1 MGQNASSS
9 QEPLGSTAPE
19 DEKSLQS
26 LSKQSKPRHLVPL
39 SPYFLPLCNIAKI
52 GDPATAMSATSTD
65 SKDAV
70 EKILDFDESIQ
81 CLPEGLMSSSNT
93 SELQDLMESTLPMD
107 SEQEM
112 FQYISR
118 VLFSNP
124 KLSNF
129 CESYRDMRNVIRPDD
144 QKAIP
149 GGFEARISS
158 YIQLLQ
164 NLYHLT
170 KKQKYHYEQRSEL
183 AISHASLQRKIAS
196 PPLPLPTQGCI
207 TLGWDLAIF
216 LIRSTWIE
224 NPEKY
229 IQAIDMIKANLRPL
243 KAMAYSE
250 TSYLSPSASNAF
262 SELSDCLEDLIHS
275 DTDKM
280 NGEMTLRY
288 SLTMSTAEALT
299 EVGVARGSLAT
310 LVSMVRWLLKK
321 PVDKCVNISPSLCKL
336 STLKEQPMYG
346 KCESFGELYSCGQNS
361 YGELGLGD
369 DIERHQLTSV
379 PLCGWDHIRQV
390 VSGNEILA
398 ILTSDG
404 VVLTC
409 GLNKSGQCGHGN
421 FDERVMLLRP
431 IQALRSHRVKYIT
444 ASNGCEHLLAITDSG
459 LAYSWGYNDRGQLGH
474 ENVGSKLYL
483 PKLIESIKEKK
494 MKSAAVSYHS
504 SALISESGELYTFG
518 MNDCGQLGLDHTQ
531 HQSTP
536 QLVKALLGHQ
546 VSMVSCGLY
555 HMVLC
560 TAKGELFTCGKNDY
574 GQLGL
579 GHNKQVK
586 TPTQV
591 VLPNELICFVACGYY
606 HAIAITS
613 TGLTYSFG
621 RNDYGQLGIGSK
633 IHQNIPI
640 ALTISSNT
648 HMVHA
653 ACGCYHTV
661 LMSDTGQVFVF
672 GRNNK
677 GQLGNRGNTD
687 SLLPV
692 PLKVRPEKNMR
703 RCLHIA
709 AGFYTTS
716 LIVERKRENDEG
728 DAVLLNENCITP
740 ICGRVDID
748 RSGEAEGLSNF
759 GTMSTMGVSLFC
771 GKWFYEVELIT
782 CGLIQIGWIDNYFQG
797 SSDQGEGVGDHEH
810 SWSYDGN
817 RQRRWN
823 SGSSSYGDKWKPG
836 DVIGCLLDLDSC
848 EMTFFRNGISLGVAF
863 TDLKISSHEP
873 KLGLRPGI
881 SLERGE
887 IVRINLGHQAFAF
900 PPTTIADFDGV
911 ARGILLSA
919 PSALIN
925 CFTSITSSTLEA
937 SPDALY
943 GSATVMAGSRIFVIG
958 GSVAPDAKS
967 SNIVWVYDTKT
978 QSWDR
983 WSDFP
988 LNIRHHQAVL
998 IENAYILVLGGE
1010 DQSANSRHM
1019 HTYKCSV
1026 TRNEDGSL
1034 PQWELIQGSATES
1047 LPTSRAFHCAAV
1059 VDARLDTL
1067 VLVYGG
1073 RNADNAILGDVWCFS
1088 LDDFTWARF
1097 PSSTFLDP
1105 GPRTGCT
1112 LSATGES
1119 VYLFGG
1125 LDRDDN
1131 LRADLWCFNV
1141 FDRAWYLVHDDDI
1154 NAQNSG
1160 TTSTIANFRHG
1171 FIPEARKNY
1180 SLVTDIGT
1188 VWIFGGQNQADE
1200 FFCDLWS
1207 YSVASQKWNA
1217 IEMHSEEC
1225 RKIKLGSARMLIE
1238 RGVVNA
1244 LSCASDNKYCGADS
1258 RDYLYLI
1265 DLTQQSL
1272 PAYSISACSSPV
1284 YKTKNG
1290 VAAGRFSHIT
1300 TLLRSRTSTP
1310 TNNRNTYYCALKTLD
1325 SGVSILSHLDR
1336 LAGTDVLVDDTETVQ
1351 LSRCSYRSL
1360 CIDPKK
1366 KTFEAL
1372 FDLLL
1377 SLNSSFSEWKLLV
1390 RERSE
1395 SMIPSQVV
1403 LEILYPLFVCLRLLK
1418 LNLYELS
1425 RCCPDT
1431 IKAGLSKESDTSPA
1445 RVLNLIQLE
1454 LFNIIEHPVMLPAA
1468 LSDVTWMCTAI
1479 EQESAF
1485 CIYHGF
1491 GSLFPSLAERLD
1503 VLKYFLEKGSSSP
1516 IDLDFDPNFW
1526 DVENEIF
1533 TKKQTLLPML
1543 MSCFT
1548 SHRMLFQLMSYSES
1562 SAGNTAKMSRS
1573 LTDVTQG
1580 LFETLMINL
1589 WRQTTAVME
1598 KWMREAPKDTTNCA
1612 AILEEL
1618 EQVIL
1623 SDEFKVLNILLRANI
1638 FWVSRS
1644 FETSWQTVQ
1653 FVITR
1658 IITYIINLIE
1668 MVNNGA
1674 DNMDK
1679 RLCAWVIKSSFCG
1692 KVLPFLIL
1700 STLSLQN
1707 VRDNFQSMAGTIWP
1721 SIKCLLLEIQDAIEE
1736 TDAECFE
1743 MIVCD
1748 EERFREGTKE
1758 GLSSPNVMVS
1768 EDLSHLLFGQP
1779 SKDTVPLHQVLEA
1792 LWMKQTDLVCDA
1804 DKTFARMLIP
1814 SELEI
1819 LFGTAT
1825 FMVRA
1830 SQLPRDELQE
1840 NDLRTLFA
1848 PSWMILSQHIYPE
1861 SDNSREDQVEEAQG
1875 STSEST
1881 ATTFS
1886 LRPLHMKNIHHS
1898 IETSYSWLKDLRNI
1912 LAWAGS
1918 HYASALV
1925 ASNRSLVDYELIQR
1939 WTKSPLFVG
1948 GLEKDGIEETGASDL
1963 DNIYNRFLRQIV
1975 ENEGNG
1981 KKVLEKIRLALD
1993 LGGIGKVPTSI
2004 NPKLQA
2010 TRLRRQ
2016 DSVEAALQK
2025 SGSFE
2030 AVDRAV
2036 RSTFAV
2042 LLKHTHLG
2050 STSSAMIMDQTISEK
2065 LVDLW
2070 RASLQLRRWIVREQ
2084 QKLAATMSDKKVGL
2098 SEPVSREYQQELYNT
2113 VCEPLLLRAKL
2124 LLKFSP
2130 ASSSYLFDESSSSK
2144 TLKQASVI
2152 PEAGRSLTDTDSNNF
2167 VGDSE
2172 STEEDER
2179 IQSEVF
2185 SFLQQSWTQERF
2197 FTDSNDPVAISADVS
2212 HRMQQLLIVK
2222 GELADNRLLG
2232 LEIFHQLLES
2242 TSDPNAREFIISALA
2257 VAFKRIEFS
2266 RKCPTSYPSCSSDP
2280 QALVSQQDHSCRI
2293 QKVHYL
2299 ADLELIGSLRHQR
2312 ISDEFFQI
2320 LSSLLEASVKQLES
2334 LHILSTSNEDFN
2346 SASRGLQVC
2355 KLRAAIHDMLSVLD
2369 FCSLPYRSVDW
2380 EKLEKIG
2387 ITSLLKKL
2395 ANWNTYERQINLASA
2410 TDSEDDSMRSLHC
2423 PLLPAATGARNSKIL
2438 CGRYITI
2445 KTDLHRLTLLHSPED
2460 GKKSGGFAI
2469 CDKPF
2474 SRGRWFWQV
2483 SIQSQCKV
2491 PVFIGVTNSAIDLNS
2506 YRNGKMVAENNSSG
2520 IYAFHDHYIASTS
2533 HHRRTEM
2540 MFPIDEQGCGAIQI
2554 VLDCEEGRLDFYM
2567 RKKRFQSQSLHDL
2580 SNQSFPDSYYAVVGL
2595 ENAQVGWDL
2604 AHPIPAKLWA
2614 NSIDFRFTSPVI
2626 AGDLIA
2632 APYRGQKMGWSSI
2645 SCRHCVIAG
2654 SGDTIIAGVEQMQ
2667 EELYENIVLSH
2678 TFKTGDLFYMEVY
2691 PISGGFDSRV
2701 YLTFDIVGD
2710 DSYQTT
2716 PHLVDKISKGRE
2728 LAIDCLLSEVDKK
2741 TCRFGVLFNFGNGNI
2756 TRYTSDGNACAI
2768 AHIDLSDLESSYRPC
2783 IKILLNGAIIHTD
2796 THPAIVYP
2804 KAANLAMENATLHTS
2819 LTSCPSK
2826 MDMQAGKRLDMM
2838 IVECD
2843 GEETNSSHMAKNC
2856 LVDDP
2861 SVFSSNKSR
2870 NVHLVLKHQV
2880 NTPFCVNYLS
2890 LRGPGS
2896 GYTHP
2901 AQHILVF
2908 ITSSKPICQ
2917 DYAEYDDFTPE
2928 QFAALPF
2935 PPTASCQ
2942 FRRDENLPVAYIIM
2956 DGSCC
2961 QVNKSLMYPVSGR
2974 FIVCKLLTATTTSFT
2989 RSAIE
2994 TIDFGCIG
3002 VYGIFDEDN
3011 GPAYSDEMTPDY
3023 CGECKRSSIVGLSYS
3038 KRDRETT
3045 TICASCFDDLRGI
3058 ASIHA
3063 DSELFVSA
3071 GDMGESP
3078 PTTLTPR
3085 KAWHAKISSMYEAL
3099 ESSHARITATQNA
3112 GSLPSSSI
3120 SGPEQ
3125 NKKDFLWS
3133 GTSSPTFEECEI
3145 FSCGQNNYGELCL
3158 GHCNPTNKLEH
3169 ASFFSYKSIQS
3180 IAGGNEVLV
3189 VLMKDGAVF
3198 TCGLNKSGQ
3207 CGTGN
3212 FDERL
3217 IVPSPIQSLSGIPI
3231 TMVAASN
3238 GCEHMLAI
3246 SHDGA
3251 VYSWG
3256 YNDRGQLGLGTT
3268 VSKSHTPRVIE
3279 SLREKY
3285 FITFAAVSYHHSA
3298 VVSNNGDLLTFGM
3311 NDSGQL
3317 GLDHAQHQHTPQLVE
3332 TLSSQKVCKV
3342 ACGLYHTVVI
3352 VDNGEVYSFGKNEY
3366 GQLGLSH
3373 TQNTKVPMLVK
3384 IPPAPR
3390 TPISDTVNKAVQ
3402 VYCGYYHTVG
3412 ILECGKVVT
3421 WGRNDYGQLG
3431 IGSKD
3436 HKSVAQYVP
3445 LPLTSRVKKASC
3457 GCYHTLILL
3466 VNGRVMVFGRNNK
3479 GQLGVASRSLPSADL
3494 PLPIPLHPL
3503 SSDEVVYVSA
3513 GFYCSYILTG
3523 KEASDQVQD
3532 ICGDPSTTSPEE
3544 MTGRALRTS
3553 DKLFQD
3559 LMKQMDQYSECM
3571 QKLNTNTCASE
3582 YPVVVASKRMNVAS
3596 GRTLAL
3602 VKLYSASWALVQ
3614 GLMYQ
3619 SVKLENETT
3628 KKTVGAQN
3636 PVLLSLLDFLL
3647 TIFQSSKSLQS
3658 AKALETQS
3666 LVRFLEVKC
3675 EDEKGGVSNSCFSFR
3690 NASLGLTRCLLT
3702 LKSIPSLS
3710 CPTQASW
3717 LQDLCPQ
3724 LLNNQVLSILLY
3736 CGSMNDGICSILAAN
3751 SSVIAHTLS
3760 NFESN
3765 DLTTA
3770 MISFRLAMLLF
3781 PFHSV
3786 IEINNIYREKTSRP
3800 SGNVLHTLILLVGR
3814 PLITRPKLCHH
3825 ELGIEC
3831 CITRP
3836 CERSSC
3842 VKKSCRTWSEKV
3854 PNASED
3860 HTLARLLDRYH
3871 VALAKS
3877 DEAVA
3882 LLRYMTTFPSWKA
3895 AVNESVILALQ
3906 KQCRIDDMVHSIAT
3920 YYLRLQ
3926 DNTASYED
3934 DKRDDDTIRQAE
3946 VTEVNRDTSDDE
3958 KLSNDVN
3965 LAEKEALKRFV
3976 KAREAL
3982 DDIACIMAAVAIYGG
3997 HSESLREGCAV
4008 ISPAKELSTS
4018 KSSVG
4023 TLSNV
4028 ELDKSTLEP
4037 MATILLPEAGTGK
4050 SNLQTGKTKPN
4061 YIFNDGVGT
4070 SNIFMMSTASNIS
4083 KQVRF
4088 PLKQLRAL
4096 EKIPPMF
4103 SIFDDIQTAISLL
4116 SSLSTFQLH
4125 RYSANGE
4132 ESYPGMP
4139 QLEQGQLDVLA
4150 PICGEFLESVQNQ
4163 LHWRSTK
4170 ALYTIFKQVSLPM
4183 KSEEL
4188 STPISGLLN
4197 KKIISTLAA
4206 IINDESLLLGS
4217 NNICD
4222 TNENQDTCWQ
4232 GSQCKERLDN
4242 RWLNTQ
4248 IRKVYLGAQR
4258 ALDSTIDHHEIKVRD
4273 AVMKKMDDEDAINW
4287 GLDAIQSPKKGY
4299 EPASKKGKP
4308 LIKQQC
4314 SHDHTPGLDQPDQ
4327 STSNTRITIPT
4338 GAWGVLYP
4346 LPLLQDVDGSTSDET
4361 PLSTAPFPLVTSVVR
4376 VGRAPDSCDMVIN
4389 DKSVSGRHFHL
4400 RRIHGNDGEQCFEL
4414 QDFSK
4419 NGSIVNGVRVHGTST
4434 RISPGTRISIILSRG
4449 GLASFEFQ
4457 IRESDST
4464 GLLSMADAGSRLS
4477 LSNPLF
4483 QRMPPPT
4490 LIASGRQSNV
4500 YDGGGNSSEL
4510 QHSVG
4515 TETTTAF
4522 DGNPSTAYEPRSP
4535 AQLQNRGANETIT
4548 QAATDGARV
4557 GARRQSLN
4565 RIDAFRSRF
4574 TSQGLRLITSV
4585 TESDVPRAL
4594 VSPNPA
4600 IDSPR
4605 MSGFNSPRSSIF
4617 QMPGTP
4623 SVGSPAGGT
4632 CTNTPTLHGILSPA
4646 SYQQHES
4653 SAAYETNANTSP
4665 PSASNS
4671 CSEEAMINEALR
4683 MVLGKEN
4690 LPREKVH
4697 EVAKSRIPYLG
4708 RLRTM
4713 LPMSLGNSESANTI
4727 SSSKEKCQIDYT
4739 ARAVE
4744 LRSRVHD
4751 QYGYQVAFEYCEEAL
4766 VCSNGD
4772 LSAAFLQLQ
4781 SAIEE
4786 VTSRQKAVTPLS
4798 FNSFYLA
4805 QLLHRDENTCTEALA
4820 AAGNN
4825 LSDALLLLL
4834 NQDTSLVRQ
4843 PAELNMAQAINYSS
4857 NRQSPEDNYLR
4868 YQDPMEEN
4876 PSYVLTES
4884 SSLIDIDASVE
4895 PVPIRRGWTSTRRD
4909 PSKRSKENSPVKF
4922 WTWLQCNASA
4932 NETIGT
4938 TSYYEAHIE
4947 EIKTGT
4953 FMMAVYAR
4961 KTLLHLLRLCD
4972 ASGYNVEEDVFAS
4985 FSTAT
4990 FRRLVLSMREE
5001 PEKQKGDVVLQTLQ
5015 SILKRMVL
5023 KALENSCGC
5032 NSMVSILK
5040 QSQAISILM
5049 SEIDDCDPRSS
5060 MSKSFMMRMF
5070 ASFRMMEQSE
5080 KNKNT
5085 TQCIVKEQKAPI
5097 SQHLFIDAILH
5108 ILSRS
5113 YSDSNP
5119 TMLWDSTGA
5128 SISLQREPIYWK
5140 GPLTLEC
5147 GLDVVLV
5154 NTLDRLWSLAA
5165 PDPLLQYRHKWR
5177 NQTNGKNDENLIW
5190 IKGSYDSHLTLW
5202 RPVIPFDLTS
5212 SSSAGG
5218 RHQQPRTTGQHLLED
5233 ENNWYSLGDILTCT
5247 NEVSEASPKTA
5258 VLIVYDHH
5266 DGLLASP
5273 LGFHRIDVTGKG
5285 LPLCTSDTSPELYK
5299 KQQRSI
5305 WWPIAPPGYISLG
5318 CVAGTKHEP
5327 LLSPSCDSV
5336 RCVRRDLVLQSTETH
5351 YAYHSKQNHLEGEE
5365 VDQRPNIVLRVTR
5378 EDFVGGTVF
5387 PSSLVAEDTADSQYQ
5402 QISVL
5407 KLSEEDKILCGPV
5420 TVKSV
5425 LQFVKAYVCCKHF
5438 ESKEEEAQNDKAP
5451 SALAH
5456 SLFILLK
5463 KVVTESNPAS
5473 ATVAVCVVR
5482 AMISVIRKG
5491 EQWNDKAGL
5500 LFCRSKIMKL
5510 YQEQENGLMVNSLC
5524 QALVE
5529 LLLTVQDHNHGKE
5542 VERMQACTRNCSNLT
5557 SPYRF
5562 QFSRQVTNEMLVSHS
5577 SKILVTRYA
5586 AEDERKFLLE
5596 YHPDHPSSE
5605 KKIKYNLEE
5614 DFHSCRFENTP
5625 ELRVLMHGELKAEI
5639 VYYELTIMEWKDG
5652 SVFTDGTEKSAHG
5665 FPVFALGFSAVDYA
5679 LEGPCIGMRS
5689 RFTADATTP
5698 SRSYSFLPF
5707 NSTVNT
5713 SDPHVD
5719 QSRWNDQVPP
5729 SITTGDN
5736 FGCGIR
5742 LDSQEIFFTK
5752 NGYLLGTTFFSV
5764 EHPSALH
5771 PTISCSTD
5779 CKLLINFGSLSH
5791 QSSTPNDHE
5800 SGSNGALLDV
5810 IDSGCVDPGSHIPMN
5825 FHYRFGSMDFENLM
5839 AAFEWFE
5846 PIYQVYGIMKA
5857 MLGPKLED
5865 YHNKSAC
5872 SMNTIDSKLVKHLPD
5887 EFMLSAD
5894 TFLAEIAEDVCLR
5907 VESKHPYDLELQ
5919 EAFVNIPLASSI
5931 RVRLSSSCRTD
5942 PSHCLQILQGGDT
5955 SAESDLDGRVVHTG
5969 STSVES
5975 EVRAFTGSCGGQEVM
5990 IEGDRFIWRFP
6001 VQSNFQS
6008 RVDRVRKGPYLRLEN
6023 RDTRLSLTR
6032 DKGWQTAI
6040 GVARFD
6046 GGVHIWEIR
6055 ISFVTASSNIFLG
6068 IARKDVRLDSY
6079 LGKDNRGWGWIGNRA
6094 LWHNG
6099 SKQRGTYG
6107 EKFKSGDLV
6116 RMTLDLKR
6124 GTLSFALNGKD
6135 LGIAFGP
6142 GGTGSRLDG
6151 VFYPGFALYNQRDCI
6166 DLIGGHRV
6174 DDGHEFARTPGPGMT
6189 ENTMEEG
6196 DTEFYSDEDDQL
6208 DSEDSSLRLEA
6219 ATALTQMG
6227 FPLDWCMYA
6236 LRQRDDDVEQAADF
6250 LLANLH
6256 VMDGIINEEMEDQRR
6271 RQLRSNERGNRDIG
6285 DSVTSAVGDS
6295 SIESHN
6301 AGSDAEV
6308 VGEEE
6313 QTDSE
6318 NWGIAFTA
6326 VPEFSLTGRKLLAAR
6341 YTKKL
6346 QQLHSDQSVFTLE
6359 HDEAITRIVNEVCE
6373 SRAEGLLSCDPLR
6386 MAPKEFSPTD
6396 EHLRKFRCLET
6407 ISLCQLQK
6415 RFLILRNFNSR
6426 LQTSLSF
6433 VDFMAESENSVLV
6446 KGIHFLRGL
6455 IFQHVKL
6462 TWWLG
6467 VLREQQAPVSARPEI
6482 EIDRHRTFDSTE
6494 QSDIKDTVFYQAF
6507 TQLHCIQPSLLRG
6520 SDRAFKCQFA
6530 GEFGDDFGG
6539 LYRECLAQVS
6549 CELQSKA
6556 LPLFQPCP
6564 NAYNSTGENREQ
6576 YVPNVQARSDNQN
6589 IQMNEF
6595 LGKLIGIA
6603 IRTKT
6608 PLDLNLPTVVWK
6620 LLVGEPVC
6628 RQDIEQIHQG
6638 CFQIV
6643 DTIQNIQAH
6652 GITESMFDEIV
6663 DTNFTVIS
6671 NTNEVVELVPGGED
6685 VRVTWQD
6692 KEIYARAVENHRLNE
6707 FRPSCDDILRGIATI
6722 LPANT
6727 LSLFTWKEF
6736 ATLVCGKATVDIDLL
6751 RRRTVYGDGCQANDP
6766 HIVYFWQILSEF
6778 TDEQKS
6784 SFLRFVWGR
6793 SRLPTHAADFTQDF
6807 KISGLPKAAMKPD
6820 AYLPVAHTC
6829 FFSVDLPAYTS
6840 KKVMHEKL
6848 LYAITHCQSIDADN
6862 TTLAQRAGQGINW
6875 TNLNA
6880 ATASEASSAPASR
6893 GLSSDPT
6900 ASRPTTTQSL
6910 GL

>member
-1 MGQNASSS
+1 MGQNVSSS
-9 QEPLGSTAPE
+9 QEPLGSTALE
-19 DEKSLQS
+19 DETVTYNATGKAESCQLM
-26 LSKQSKPRHLVPL
+26 PL
-39 SPYFLPLCNIAKI
+39 SPYFLPLCDIVKI
-52 GDPATAMSATSTD
+52 GDATTVMSATLTD
-65 SKDAV
+65 SKDAL
-70 EKILDFDESIQ
+70 EKILEFNDLLQ
-81 CLPEGLMSSSNT
+81 CLPEGLIPSSSR
-93 SELQDLMESTLPMD
+93 SELQELMEITLPMD
-107 SEQEM
+107 SVQEI
-112 FQYISR
+112 FQHISR
-118 VLFSNP
+118 VLCSTPNISSFW
-124 KLSNF
+124 
-129 CESYRDMRNVIRPDD
+129 ESYQDVKNVIRPDD
-144 QKAIP
+144 TTAVP
-149 GGFEARISS
+149 GAFEARISS
-158 YIQLLQ
+158 YIQHLQ
-164 NLYHLT
+164 SLYHLT
-170 KKQKYHYEQRSEL
+170 KKEKYQYEQRSEL
-183 AISHASLQRKIAS
+183 AISQASLQRKIAS

-207 TLGWDLAIF
+207 AMGWDLAIY
-216 LIRSTWIE
+216 LIRSTWTE
-224 NPEKY
+224 NPKRY
-229 IQAIDMIKANLRPL
+229 VGAIDMIKANLRPL
-243 KAMAYSE
+243 KAMAYAE
-250 TSYLSPSASNAF
+250 TSYLSPSASHAF
-262 SELSDCLEDLIHS
+262 SELSDCLEALIHS
-275 DTDKM
+275 EM
-280 NGEMTLRY
+280 NALNEERH
-288 SLTMSTAEALT
+288 SLTTSTAEALA

-310 LVSMVRWLLKK
+310 LLTVIRWLLKQS
-321 PVDKCVNISPSLCKL
+321 PDEHVNISPSLSKL
-336 STLKEQPMYG
+336 SALREQPMYG

-431 IQALRSHRVKYIT
+431 IQALRSHRVKYIN
-444 ASNGCEHLLAITDSG
+444 ASNGCEHLIAITDTG

-474 ENVGSKLYL
+474 ENVGTKLYL

-494 MKSAAVSYHS
+494 MKSAAVSYHH
-504 SALISESGELYTFG
+504 SALVSVSGELYTFG

-536 QLVKALLGHQ
+536 QLVKALLGHH

-560 TAKGELFTCGKNDY
+560 TISGEVFTCGKNDH

-586 TPTQV
+586 VPTQV
-591 VLPNELICFVACGYY
+591 VLPNELVCFVACGYY
-606 HAIAITS
+606 HATAITS

-648 HMVHA
+648 RMVHA
-653 ACGCYHTV
+653 ACGCYHTL
-661 LMSDTGQVFVF
+661 LMSDSGQVFVF

-748 RSGEAEGLSNF
+748 RSGEVEGLSNF

-836 DVIGCLLDLDSC
+836 DVIGCLLDLDTY

-863 TDLKISSHEP
+863 TDCKVPSCDP
-873 KLGLRPGI
+873 KRGLRPGI

-900 PPTTIADFDGV
+900 PPTTIAEFDGI
-911 ARGILLSA
+911 ARAILLSA
-919 PSALIN
+919 PSASIN
-925 CFTSITSSTLEA
+925 SLPYTSNSSFDA
-937 SPDALY
+937 PPDALC

-958 GSVAPDAKS
+958 GSAPAEVKP
-967 SNIVWVYDTKT
+967 SNLVWVYDATSH
-978 QSWDR
+978 SWER

-998 IENAYILVLGGE
+998 IENTDILVLGGE
-1010 DQSANSRHM
+1010 EQSANSRHM
-1019 HTYKCSV
+1019 HTYKCSI

-1034 PQWELIQGSATES
+1034 PQWELILGSSAPAQP
-1047 LPTSRAFHCAAV
+1047 LPTSRAFHSAAV

-1073 RNADNAILGDVWCFS
+1073 RNIEDVILDDVWCFS
-1088 LDDFTWARF
+1088 LDDFTWSRL

-1105 GPRTGCT
+1105 GPRTGCS

-1154 NAQNSG
+1154 NAQKSG
-1160 TTSTIANFRHG
+1160 TTCVANFGHG

-1200 FFCDLWS
+1200 FLDDLWS
-1207 YSVASQKWNA
+1207 YSVASRKWNA
-1217 IEMHSEEC
+1217 IEMHTEEGKST
-1225 RKIKLGSARMLIE
+1225 KIGSSRILIE
-1238 RGVVNA
+1238 RGVVTA
-1244 LSCASDNKYCGADS
+1244 LSCASDSKYCGADS
-1258 RDYLYLI
+1258 RAYLYLI
-1265 DLTQQSL
+1265 NLTHQGL
-1272 PAYSISACSSPV
+1272 PVYSISACSSPV
-1284 YKTKNG
+1284 YNTKNG
-1290 VAAGRFSHIT
+1290 VAAGRLSHIST
-1300 TLLRSRTSTP
+1300 VLRSRTGTTTS
-1310 TNNRNTYYCALKTLD
+1310 NRNTYSCAFKNLD
-1325 SGVSILSHLDR
+1325 SGVSVLSHLDR

-1372 FDLLL
+1372 LDLLS
-1377 SLNSSFSEWKLLV
+1377 SLNSAFSKWKSLDGE
-1390 RERSE
+1390 REPD
-1395 SMIPSQVV
+1395 IPAQVV
-1403 LEILYPLFVCLRLLK
+1403 LEVLYPLFVCLRLLK

-1431 IKAGLSKESDTSPA
+1431 IKAGLSKENESAPE
-1445 RVLNLIQLE
+1445 RVLNLIQHE
-1454 LFNIIEHPVMLPAA
+1454 LFDIVEHPVTLPAT
-1468 LSDVTWMCTAI
+1468 LTDVTWICTAV
-1479 EQESAF
+1479 EQESAL
-1485 CIYHGF
+1485 CIYHGYA
-1491 GSLFPSLAERLD
+1491 SLFPSLAERLD
-1503 VLKYFLEKGSSSP
+1503 VLKYFLQNGSLRS
-1516 IDLDFDPNFW
+1516 IDLDLPVSS
-1526 DVENEIF
+1526 VEIEDIC
-1533 TKKQTLLPML
+1533 TRKGRLLPML

-1548 SHRMLFQLMSYSES
+1548 SHRMLFQLMSYAEITP
-1562 SAGNTAKMSRS
+1562 GNAIAPSTS
-1573 LTDVTQG
+1573 LTKVAQG
-1580 LFETLMINL
+1580 LFETLMSNL
-1589 WRQTTAVME
+1589 WGQTTAVIE
-1598 KWMREAPKDTTNCA
+1598 KWTRETSSNTTKCVA
-1612 AILEEL
+1612 ALEEL
-1618 EQVIL
+1618 EQVVL
-1623 SDEFKVLNILLRANI
+1623 SDEFKVLNVLLRANA
-1638 FWVSRS
+1638 FWVARS
-1644 FETSWQTVQ
+1644 FDSSWETVQ

-1658 IITYIINLIE
+1658 IITYMVNLTE
-1668 MVNNGA
+1668 MVYTVT
-1674 DNMDK
+1674 DNFDN
-1679 RLCAWVIKSSFCG
+1679 RLYPWIIQSSFCG

-1700 STLSLQN
+1700 STLSFQN
-1707 VRDNFQSMAGTIWP
+1707 VRDDFHSMAAVIWP
-1721 SIKCLLLEIQDAIEE
+1721 PIKCLLLELHDAIKDI
-1736 TDAECFE
+1736 DAKFSGS
-1743 MIVCD
+1743 IKCD
-1748 EERFREGTKE
+1748 RERCLAGTKDD
-1758 GLSSPNVMVS
+1758 LQASNVMVS
-1768 EDLSHLLFGQP
+1768 EDLSHVLFGHP
-1779 SKDTVPLHQVLEA
+1779 APDAVSSHQVLQA
-1792 LWMKQTDLVCDA
+1792 LWTKRTELVSGGDKHFVQMK
-1804 DKTFARMLIP
+1804 IP
-1814 SELEI
+1814 SDLEHLLGTNTLMVKSSELP
-1819 LFGTAT
+1819 
-1825 FMVRA
+1825 V
-1830 SQLPRDELQE
+1830 DETQV
-1840 NDLRTLFA
+1840 NDLRTLFS
-1848 PSWMILSQHIYPE
+1848 PSWTILSQHIYPLDYPLGE
-1861 SDNSREDQVEEAQG
+1861 VKGEEDEERM
-1875 STSEST
+1875 
-1881 ATTFS
+1881 ATTIN
-1886 LRPLHMKNIHHS
+1886 LRPFHMKSIHHS
-1898 IETSYSWLKDLRNI
+1898 IDRSYHWLKDLRNI

-1925 ASNRSLVDYELIQR
+1925 ASNRSLIDHELVKR
-1939 WTKSPLFVG
+1939 WFKSPLLVG
-1948 GLEKDGIEETGASDL
+1948 GLENDVIENPGAREL
-1963 DNIYNRFLRQIV
+1963 ENTHIRFLRQIV

-1981 KKVLEKIRLALD
+1981 KKFLDKIRLALE
-1993 LGGIGKVPTSI
+1993 LGGINKVPTTI
-2004 NPKLQA
+2004 NPKIQA

-2042 LLKHTHLG
+2042 LLKHTQIG
-2050 STSSAMIMDQTISEK
+2050 FMSSSMIMEGTLSHK
-2065 LVDLW
+2065 VLDLW

-2084 QKLAATMSDKKVGL
+2084 QKLAASISDKKVA
-2098 SEPVSREYQQELYNT
+2098 SVEPVSREYQQELYNT
-2113 VCEPLLLRAKL
+2113 VCEPLLLRANL
-2124 LLKFSP
+2124 LLKFAAACVSHT
-2130 ASSSYLFDESSSSK
+2130 FDESLPVK
-2144 TLKQASVI
+2144 NPEQANVVL
-2152 PEAGRSLTDTDSNNF
+2152 EAGTLSPETDLDNFSN
-2167 VGDSE
+2167 E
-2172 STEEDER
+2172 SKSSEEDER
-2179 IQSEVF
+2179 IQAEVF
-2185 SFLQQSWTQERF
+2185 SFLQQSWTQDCVSM
-2197 FTDSNDPVAISADVS
+2197 DSVDPESISLDVS
-2212 HRMQQLLIVK
+2212 HRMKQLVLDK
-2222 GELADNRLLG
+2222 RELADNRVAG
-2232 LEIFHQLLES
+2232 LQIFHQLLIS
-2242 TSDPNAREFIISALA
+2242 TTDPNARQFIISALA
-2257 VAFKRIEFS
+2257 VAFKRIQL
-2266 RKCPTSYPSCSSDP
+2266 SSKSPVSHTICP
-2280 QALVSQQDHSCRI
+2280 QAFISQQDCSSRI
-2293 QKVHYL
+2293 QKVHFL
-2299 ADLELIGSLRHQR
+2299 ADLELIGGLRSQK

-2320 LSSLLEASVKQLES
+2320 LSSLFEASVKQLES
-2334 LHILSTSNEDFN
+2334 QCVLSTDNKEDKN
-2346 SASRGLQVC
+2346 ASRGSQLC
-2355 KLRAAIHDMLSVLD
+2355 KLRGAVHDMLSVLD
-2369 FCSLPYRSVDW
+2369 LCSLPYRSEDW
-2380 EKLEKIG
+2380 KNLEKIG
-2387 ITSLLKKL
+2387 ICSLLKKL
-2395 ANWNTYERQINLASA
+2395 ANWDTYAKQLDLAST
-2410 TDSEDDSMRSLHC
+2410 TDLEDDSKHSITC
-2423 PLLPAATGARNSKIL
+2423 PLLSAATGARLSKL
-2438 CGRYITI
+2438 MCGKNITI
-2445 KTDLHRLTLLHSPED
+2445 KTDLHKLTLVHSLKE
-2460 GKKSGGFAI
+2460 GKISGGFAI
-2469 CDKPF
+2469 CSNPF
-2474 SRGRWFWQV
+2474 SRGRWFWEV
-2483 SIQSQCKV
+2483 SIQSQHKS
-2491 PVFIGVTNSAIDLNS
+2491 PVFIGVATSALDLNS
-2506 YRNGKMVAENNSSG
+2506 YSNEKILGENNCTG
-2520 IYAFHDHYIASTS
+2520 IYAFHDYYISSSS
-2533 HHRRTEM
+2533 HHRKTEM
-2540 MFPIDEQGCGAIQI
+2540 IYPVDGQGYVAVQV
-2554 VLDCEEGRLDFYM
+2554 VLDCGEGRLDFYM
-2567 RKKRFQSQSLHDL
+2567 REKRFQSHYLHDFL
-2580 SNQSFPDSYYAVVGL
+2580 NQSIPDSYYAVIGL
-2595 ENAQVGWDL
+2595 EDAQVVWDL

-2614 NSIDFRFTSPVI
+2614 NSIDFRFRSPVI

-2632 APYRGQKMGWSSI
+2632 TPYRGQKLGWSSI
-2645 SCRHCVIAG
+2645 CSKHVVIAG
-2654 SGDTIIAGVEQMQ
+2654 SGDTIVAGYDQMP
-2667 EELYENIVLSH
+2667 EELYETIVLSH
-2678 TFKTGDLFYMEVY
+2678 SFNESDLFYMEIY
-2691 PISGGFDSRV
+2691 PISGGFDSRIH
-2701 YLTFDIVGD
+2701 LTFDIVGND
-2710 DSYQTT
+2710 FFRE
-2716 PHLVDKISKGRE
+2716 PPRLLGEISKHKQ
-2728 LAIDCLLSEVDKK
+2728 LAVDCLLSEVDKR
-2741 TCRFGVLFNFGNGNI
+2741 TCRFGVLFDFTSGNI
-2756 TRYTSDGNACAI
+2756 TRYTADGKACAS
-2768 AHIDLSDLESSYRPC
+2768 AQIDLTGLGSSYRPALRV
-2783 IKILLNGAIIHTD
+2783 LLNGAVIYTD
-2796 THPAIVYP
+2796 THPAMVYP
-2804 KAANLAMENATLHTS
+2804 KTANMVIENATLHTS
-2819 LTSCPSK
+2819 PTSRASK
-2826 MDMQAGKRLDMM
+2826 IDIPAGKGLDMK
-2838 IVECD
+2838 IFECD
-2843 GEETNSSHMAKNC
+2843 GGETNTSHMAKNC
-2856 LVDDP
+2856 LVDDA
-2861 SVFSSNKSR
+2861 SVFSSNKSK
-2870 NVHLVLKHQV
+2870 NIHLILKHQID
-2880 NTPFCVNYLS
+2880 TPFCVSYLS

-2908 ITSSKPICQ
+2908 ITSKTPVYQ
-2917 DYAEYDDFTPE
+2917 DYAEFDDFTPE

-2935 PPTASCQ
+2935 PPAASRQ
-2942 FRRDENLPVAYIIM
+2942 FRRDEHLPVAYIIL
-2956 DGSCC
+2956 DGSCS
-2961 QVNKSLMYPVSGR
+2961 QVNKPLLYPVSGR

-2994 TIDFGCIG
+2994 TIDFGYIG
-3002 VYGIFDEDN
+3002 VYGTFDEEN
-3011 GPAYSDEMTPDY
+3011 GPAYSDETTLDY
-3023 CGECKRSSIVGLSYS
+3023 CDECKRLSQIGLTYS
-3038 KRDRETT
+3038 TTGTETA
-3045 TICASCFDDLRGI
+3045 TICASCFDDFRGI
-3058 ASIHA
+3058 ASIHN
-3063 DSELFVSA
+3063 DYEIFVSA
-3071 GDMGESP
+3071 EKGEEDSP
-3078 PTTLTPR
+3078 STALMPR
-3085 KAWHAKISSMYEAL
+3085 KVWHAKTSSMYEAL
-3099 ESSHARITATQNA
+3099 ESIHAASRSATSKSS
-3112 GSLPSSSI
+3112 SLPNNTSI
-3120 SGPEQ
+3120 SLEQ
-3125 NKKDFLWS
+3125 KGKDCQWS
-3133 GTSSPTFEECEI
+3133 STSSPMFEECEI

-3158 GHCNPTNKLEH
+3158 GHCNPTNKLER

-3207 CGTGN
+3207 CGIGN

-3217 IVPSPIQSLSGIPI
+3217 IVPSPIPALSGIPI

-3317 GLDHAQHQHTPQLVE
+3317 GLDHTQHQHTPQLVE
-3332 TLSSQKVCKV
+3332 TLSSQKVGRV
-3342 ACGLYHTVVI
+3342 ACGLYHTVAI
-3352 VDNGEVYSFGKNEY
+3352 VDDGDVYSFGKNEY

-3390 TPISDTVNKAVQ
+3390 TPMLDAVNKAVQ
-3402 VYCGYYHTVG
+3402 VYCGYYHTVT

-3431 IGSKD
+3431 IGSKE
-3436 HKSVAQYVP
+3436 HKSIAQFVP
-3445 LPLTSRVKKASC
+3445 LPLTSRVKRASC
-3457 GCYHTLILL
+3457 GCYHTLLLL
-3466 VNGRVMVFGRNNK
+3466 VNGRPMVFGRNNK

-3503 SSDEVVYVSA
+3503 SSDEVVYISA

-3523 KEASDQVQD
+3523 KEANDQLQAM
-3532 ICGDPSTTSPEE
+3532 GGNPTENPAEE
-3544 MTGRALRTS
+3544 MTSRTCRTS
-3553 DKLFQD
+3553 EKLFQD
-3559 LMKQMDQYSECM
+3559 LMKQMDHYSECM
-3571 QKLNTNTCASE
+3571 QKLTAQTCISA
-3582 YPVVVASKRMNVAS
+3582 YPVVVASKNVTYKS

-3602 VKLYSASWALVQ
+3602 VKLYSASWALVR
-3614 GLMYQ
+3614 GLMHQ
-3619 SVKLENETT
+3619 SLSGDNETT
-3628 KKTVGAQN
+3628 SKVMTTQN
-3636 PVLLSLLDFLL
+3636 PVVRSLLDFLL
-3647 TIFQSSKSLQS
+3647 AIFQSSRS
-3658 AKALETQS
+3658 AQPIASETQS
-3666 LVRFLEVKC
+3666 LVRFLELKY
-3675 EDEKGGVSNSCFSFR
+3675 EDEKSGVNNSCFSLR
-3690 NASLGLTRCLLT
+3690 NACLGLTRCFLT
-3702 LKSIPSLS
+3702 LKSFPSLTG
-3710 CPTQASW
+3710 PTQALW
-3717 LQDLCPQ
+3717 LRELCPQ
-3724 LLNNQVLSILLY
+3724 LLNNQVLSLLL
-3736 CGSMNDGICSILAAN
+3736 CCSSMNDEICSVLAAN
-3751 SSVIAHTLS
+3751 NSVIAHTLS
-3760 NFESN
+3760 SFDSDN
-3765 DLTTA
+3765 LTTA

-3786 IEINNIYREKTSRP
+3786 DNINTVYREQTSRP
-3800 SGNVLHTLILLVGR
+3800 SGNILRTLILLVGR

-3831 CITRP
+3831 CITRT
-3836 CERSSC
+3836 CEKSSC
-3842 VKKSCRTWSEKV
+3842 MKKACRTWSEKI
-3854 PNASED
+3854 PTASED
-3860 HTLARLLDRYH
+3860 HALERLLDRYH

-3877 DEAVA
+3877 DESLA
-3882 LLRYMTTFPSWKA
+3882 LLRYMTMFSSWKA
-3895 AVNESVILALQ
+3895 AVNDTMTLALQ
-3906 KQCRIDDMVHSIAT
+3906 KQTKINDMAQSIAT
-3920 YYLRLQ
+3920 YYTRLQ
-3926 DNTASYED
+3926 ED
-3934 DKRDDDTIRQAE
+3934 SAGCDTFVRKDEGEDALRQAE
-3946 VTEVNRDTSDDE
+3946 ITKVSSHAPGVFSLSSDASASERVSENVSPDE
-3958 KLSNDVN
+3958 KEVLN
-3965 LAEKEALKRFV
+3965 FFI
-3976 KAREAL
+3976 KARESL
-3982 DDIACIMAAVAIYGG
+3982 DDIACIMAAVAIFGG

-4008 ISPAKELSTS
+4008 ISPAKEVDNSERF
-4018 KSSVG
+4018 VG

-4028 ELDKSTLEP
+4028 TLDKSTFEP
-4037 MATILLPEAGTGK
+4037 MATILLSEPSTSKRKPEIGKTTRHYFDNDGAGTFNLFTM
-4050 SNLQTGKTKPN
+4050 SNAR
-4061 YIFNDGVGT
+4061 
-4070 SNIFMMSTASNIS
+4070 STPRQIS
-4083 KQVRF
+4083 L

-4096 EKIPPMF
+4096 EKVPPMF
-4103 SIFDDIQTAISLL
+4103 LMCNDVQSVISVL
-4116 SSLSTFQLH
+4116 SSLSTFQFKDH
-4125 RYSANGE
+4125 MIDEASIFRMPTHQ
-4132 ESYPGMP
+4132 PGHF
-4139 QLEQGQLDVLA
+4139 DVLA
-4150 PICGEFLESVQNQ
+4150 AIYGDFFESVQNQ

-4170 ALYTIFKQVSLPM
+4170 ALYTIYKQMSFPSP
-4183 KSEEL
+4183 SEEL
-4188 STPISGLLN
+4188 TTPMTELLN
-4197 KKIISTLAA
+4197 KQIISTLAA

-4217 NNICD
+4217 NSNCD
-4222 TNENQDTCWQ
+4222 TNDSLDTCWQ
-4232 GSQCKERLDN
+4232 SSQSKDRLND

-4248 IRKVYLGAQR
+4248 IRKVYLGAQS
-4258 ALDSTIDHHEIKVRD
+4258 ALDSTIDHHETKVRA
-4273 AVMKKMDDEDAINW
+4273 AVIKKMEDENELSW
-4287 GLDAIQSPKKGY
+4287 GLDALQSPKKEY
-4299 EPASKKGKP
+4299 DPAVRSGKP
-4308 LIKQQC
+4308 LVQHQILSVDAPTSEQV
-4314 SHDHTPGLDQPDQ
+4314 DQAAA
-4327 STSNTRITIPT
+4327 NTRTSIPSE
-4338 GAWGVLYP
+4338 AWGVLYP
-4346 LPLLQDVDGSTSDET
+4346 LPVLQDTDGSTPDET
-4361 PLSTAPFPLVTSVVR
+4361 PLNTAPFPLVTSVVR
-4376 VGRAPDSCDMVIN
+4376 VGRAPDSCDMVVN
-4389 DKSVSGRHFHL
+4389 DRSVSGRHFHL

-4434 RISPGTRISIILSRG
+4434 RISPGSRISIILSRG

-4457 IRESDST
+4457 VRETDHTGHLSIADS
-4464 GLLSMADAGSRLS
+4464 GSRLS

-4490 LIASGRQSNV
+4490 LVTSGRQSTV
-4500 YDGGGNSSEL
+4500 HGVGNSSSEL

-4515 TETTTAF
+4515 TETTAEF
-4522 DGNPSTAYEPRSP
+4522 DGNPSSSVEPRSP

-4605 MSGFNSPRSSIF
+4605 LSSFNSPRSSIF

-4623 SVGSPAGGT
+4623 SFGSPTGST
-4632 CTNTPTLHGILSPA
+4632 CISTPTLHGILSPA

-4653 SAAYETNANTSP
+4653 SAAYDTTVNLP
-4665 PSASNS
+4665 PASSS

-4683 MVLGKEN
+4683 MVLGREN

-4713 LPMSLGNSESANTI
+4713 LPMSLGNSDTANT
-4727 SSSKEKCQIDYT
+4727 SSAGKEKSQIDYT
-4739 ARAVE
+4739 SRAVD
-4744 LRSRVHD
+4744 LRSRVQDH
-4751 QYGYQVAFEYCEEAL
+4751 YGYQVAIEYCEEAL

-4772 LSAAFLQLQ
+4772 LSAAFLRLQ

-4786 VTSRQKAVTPLS
+4786 VTSRQKTITPFS
-4798 FNSFYLA
+4798 SNAFHLA
-4805 QLLHRDENTCTEALA
+4805 QLLNRDEFTCTEALL

-4825 LSDALLLLL
+4825 LRDALRLLLK
-4834 NQDTSLVRQ
+4834 QDATPVRH
-4843 PAELNMAQAINYSS
+4843 PAELSIVELNNSTINRSS
-4857 NRQSPEDNYLR
+4857 TDDNYLR
-4868 YQDPMEEN
+4868 YQESTEEN
-4876 PSYVLTES
+4876 PSYALAES
-4884 SSLIDIDASVE
+4884 CNPAGTDASE
-4895 PVPIRRGWTSTRRD
+4895 PAPIHRWTPNTRD
-4909 PSKRSKENSPVKF
+4909 PCRQSKENLPVKF
-4922 WTWLQCNASA
+4922 WTWLQCNTQSDGG
-4932 NETIGT
+4932 IDK
-4938 TSYYEAHIE
+4938 TSYYESHIE
-4947 EIKTGT
+4947 EIKTGN
-4953 FMMAVYAR
+4953 FMTAVYAR
-4961 KTLLHLLRLCD
+4961 KTLLHLLRQCEALG
-4972 ASGYNVEEDVFAS
+4972 SNLEKDVFAS
-4985 FSTAT
+4985 FSAALL
-4990 FRRLVLSMREE
+4990 RRLVLSMREE
-5001 PEKQKGDVVLQTLQ
+5001 PEKRKGEVKLQTLQ
-5015 SILKRMVL
+5015 VVLKRMISETFIT
-5023 KALENSCGC
+5023 ARGGNA
-5032 NSMVSILK
+5032 MVSILR

-5049 SEIDDCDPRSS
+5049 SEIDNCDPRSS
-5060 MSKSFMMRMF
+5060 ITKSFMMRMF
-5070 ASFRMMEQSE
+5070 SSLRVMEEKGTKEDTTASILKDE
-5080 KNKNT
+5080 T
-5085 TQCIVKEQKAPI
+5085 GPI
-5097 SQHLFIDAILH
+5097 SEHLFIDAILH

-5113 YSDSNP
+5113 YCDSNP
-5119 TMLWDSTGA
+5119 TMLWDPTGA
-5128 SISLQREPIYWK
+5128 NISLQREPIYWK
-5140 GPLTLEC
+5140 GPLTLSC
-5147 GLDVVLV
+5147 GLDVVVV
-5154 NTLDRLWSLAA
+5154 NTLERLWSLAA

-5177 NQTNGKNDENLIW
+5177 NQKNRKKSDDLIW
-5190 IKGSYDSHLTLW
+5190 MKPAHDSHLTLW
-5202 RPVIPFDLTS
+5202 RPVLPFDLTAL
-5212 SSSAGG
+5212 SSAGSKH
-5218 RHQQPRTTGQHLLED
+5218 RHKTTGQYLLED
-5233 ENNWYSLGDILTCT
+5233 ENNWFSLGDILTCT
-5247 NEVSEASPKTA
+5247 YEVGEASPKIA
-5258 VLIVYDHH
+5258 ALLVYDHH
-5266 DGLLASP
+5266 EGLLAP
-5273 LGFHRIDVTGKG
+5273 PVGFQRIDVTGKG
-5285 LPLCTSDTSPELYK
+5285 LPLCTSETNSELYK

-5318 CVAGTKHEP
+5318 CVAGTKQEP
-5327 LLSPSCDSV
+5327 LMCPSRDSV
-5336 RCVRRDLVLQSTETH
+5336 RCVRQDLVLRTAKAHSV
-5351 YAYHSKQNHLEGEE
+5351 YHSKQSHEDGSDEDEE
-5365 VDQRPNIVLRVTR
+5365 YRTSLLVTH

-5387 PSSLVAEDTADSQYQ
+5387 PSAMMTDDSKEHETA
-5402 QISVL
+5402 VFH
-5407 KLSEEDKILCGPV
+5407 LSEEDKIICGPV

-5425 LQFVKAYVCCKHF
+5425 LQFVKAYVCCKNSEINTH
-5438 ESKEEEAQNDKAP
+5438 EVQTDETP
-5451 SALAH
+5451 SALAQ

-5463 KVVTESNPAS
+5463 QVIAEANPTS
-5473 ATVAVCVVR
+5473 ATIAVCVVR

-5491 EQWNDKAGL
+5491 EHWNDKAGL
-5500 LFCRSKIMKL
+5500 LFCRSKIMRL

-5524 QALVE
+5524 QALIE
-5529 LLLTVQDHNHGKE
+5529 LLLTVQDHNRATE
-5542 VERMQACTRNCSNLT
+5542 VERLKACTQYCSNLT

-5586 AEDERKFLLE
+5586 GEDERKFLLE
-5596 YHPDHPSSE
+5596 YHPEHPPSD
-5605 KKIKYNLEE
+5605 KKINYNLEE
-5614 DFHSCRFENTP
+5614 DCHSCRFENTP
-5625 ELRVLMHGELKAEI
+5625 ELRVFMHGDVKAEI

-5652 SVFTDGTEKSAHG
+5652 SVFTDGNEKSAHG

-5679 LEGPCIGMRS
+5679 LEGPCIGMKNC
-5689 RFTADATTP
+5689 FTADATTP

-5707 NSTVNT
+5707 NSTIHT
-5713 SDPHVD
+5713 SDPHAD

-5764 EHPSALH
+5764 DHPSALH

-5779 CKLLINFGSLSH
+5779 CKLLINFGSLNH
-5791 QSSTPNDHE
+5791 QTSIPTEPETGLTEVSSATVENTCMD
-5800 SGSNGALLDV
+5800 SN
-5810 IDSGCVDPGSHIPMN
+5810 IQIPMN
-5825 FHYRFGSMDFENLM
+5825 FHFRFGSMDFENLM

-5846 PIYQVYGIMKA
+5846 PINQVYGIMKA
-5857 MLGPKLED
+5857 MLASNLEECHTTD
-5865 YHNKSAC
+5865 SQHNLKPL
-5872 SMNTIDSKLVKHLPD
+5872 DSGLVKQLPD

-5894 TFLAEIAEDVCLR
+5894 TFLAEVAEDVCLR

-5919 EAFVNIPLASSI
+5919 EAFVNIPLACSI
-5931 RVRLSSSCRTD
+5931 RVRLSPSCQTD

-5955 SAESDLDGRVVHTG
+5955 SSESDLDGRVVHTG
-5969 STSVES
+5969 ATSVES
-5975 EVRAFTGSCGGQEVM
+5975 EVRAFTGACGGQEVM

-6046 GGVHIWEIR
+6046 SGVHIWEIR
-6055 ISFVTASSNIFLG
+6055 IAFVTASSNIFLG

-6124 GTLSFALNGKD
+6124 GTLSYAVNGKD

-6142 GGTGSRLDG
+6142 GGLGSRLEG

-6166 DLIGGHRV
+6166 DLSGGHRV
-6174 DDGHEFARTPGPGMT
+6174 DDGHELARTPGPGMT
-6189 ENTMEEG
+6189 ENTLEEE
-6196 DTEFYSDEDDQL
+6196 DAEYYSDEEDHL
-6208 DSEDSSLRLEA
+6208 DNEDSSLRLESA
-6219 ATALTQMG
+6219 AALTQMG
-6227 FPLDWCMYA
+6227 FPLDWCIYA

-6250 LLANLH
+6250 LLSNLH
-6256 VMDGIINEEMEDQRR
+6256 VMDGIINEEMEEQRR
-6271 RQLRSNERGNRDIG
+6271 HQIRPNDRVNRDIG
-6285 DSVTSAVGDS
+6285 VSGVGNPSVRGFDSQ
-6295 SIESHN
+6295 N

-6313 QTDSE
+6313 NTDSE
-6318 NWGIAFTA
+6318 IWGIAFTA
-6326 VPEFSLTGRKLLAAR
+6326 VPEFSLTGRRILASR
-6341 YTKKL
+6341 YAQKL

-6386 MAPKEFSPTD
+6386 MTPEEFSPTN
-6396 EHLRKFRCLET
+6396 EHLRKFRCLE
-6407 ISLCQLQK
+6407 SVPLCQLQK

-6433 VDFMAESENSVLV
+6433 VDFVAESESSVLAR
-6446 KGIHFLRGL
+6446 GIHFLRGI

-6494 QSDIKDTVFYQAF
+6494 QSDIKDTVFDQAF
-6507 TQLHCIQPSLLRG
+6507 AQLHYIQPSLLRG

-6539 LYRECLAQVS
+6539 LYRECLAQIS

-6564 NAYNSTGENREQ
+6564 NAHNATGENREQ
-6576 YVPNVQARSDNQN
+6576 FVPNVQARSDNRN
-6589 IQMNEF
+6589 VEMYEF

-6628 RQDIEQIHQG
+6628 RNDIEQIHRG
-6638 CFQIV
+6638 CFKIV
-6643 DTIQNIQAH
+6643 DTIQNIENH

-6663 DTNFTVIS
+6663 DTNFTVMS
-6671 NTNEVVELVPGGED
+6671 STNEVVELVTGGED

-6707 FRPSCDDILRGIATI
+6707 FRSCCEDILRGIATI

-6736 ATLVCGKATVDIDLL
+6736 STLVCGKATVDIDLL
-6751 RRRTVYGDGCQANDP
+6751 QKRTVYGDGCQAKDP
-6766 HIVYFWQILSEF
+6766 HIAYFWQILSEF

-6840 KKVMHEKL
+6840 KKVMNEKL

-6880 ATASEASSAPASR
+6880 ATAAESSSTPAASGISSGPTNSRPSSIASS
-6893 GLSSDPT
+6893 GL
-6900 ASRPTTTQSL
+6900 
-6910 GL
+6910 